1 MKYIRYL
8 TLLAGM
14 LLLTHNICADEYDF
28 RKTRWGM
35 SITQVKEIENDP
47 KWRWGMAELP
57 ETDSRLT
64 VNYNGSIF
72 NRECDITYSF
82 SYRKLI
88 GGFYTFDVENLS
100 TQDLKQLYD
109 DILNTLSD
117 KYGKGTPVKN
127 TGMEWRTIN
136 KRTLVR
142 LGYHAESSLV
152 TISYSLLRSP
162 TKSPGNSKNTSADEY
177 DFRKVRWGMSIAQV
191 KAIEKLDP
199 KWKLSNTQL
208 PTSSALTAISY
219 RGSIFNRE
227 CSLIYHFTLDK
238 LAGAVYSF
246 FTKYLSNTE
255 LRKLY
260 GDIANALSDK
270 YGQATTF
277 GDTGMR
283 WQAANKRT
291 KIELIYE
298 AGSNIVII
306 NYIPLLESPTES
318 PSNPNNTPAE
328 EAF

>member
-100 TQDLKQLYD
+100 TQELKQLYD

-199 KWKLSNTQL
+199 KWKLSKIQPSGTDNRTD
-208 PTSSALTAISY
+208 IKY
-219 RGSIFNRE
+219 DGSIFNEQCR
-227 CSLIYHFTLDK
+227 LMYHFKHRK
-238 LAGAVYSF
+238 LTGASYSF
-246 FTKYLSNTE
+246 YTDDLSTTE
-255 LRKLY
+255 LKKLY
-260 GDIANALSDK
+260 GDALNALFDK
-270 YGQATTF
+270 YGPGTPLTSV
-277 GDTGMR
+277 GMK
-283 WQAANKRT
+283 WHTANKRT
-291 KIELIYE
+291 LVELEYNAKSEI
-298 AGSNIVII
+298 IMI
-306 NYIPLLESPTES
+306 NYYSLLESPTES
-318 PSNPNNTPAE
+318 PGNSKNTPAE
-328 EAF
+328 DAF